1 MMTDAARVA
10 SSAFPHPLPWLAS
23 FDVGDARIDGEHR
36 ALIEI
41 ANDLCALAA
50 TKPPAKVLRGSAREL
65 IAVVEAHFESEE
77 GLFPTIAFPEQ
88 RAHVRE
94 HLSILAALNVLLL
107 RDGPATPEVAVAT
120 ARLLLVE
127 HLVRH
132 DLGFKTWVKES
143 RGH

>member
-1 MMTDAARVA
+1 MMTHAAATAVLPPA
-10 SSAFPHPLPWLAS
+10 LPWLDS

-36 ALIEI
+36 ALLEV
-41 ANDLCALAA
+41 ASDLCALAA
-50 TKPPAKVLRGSAREL
+50 TTAPAKVVRGMAREL

-94 HLSILAALNVLLL
+94 HISILAALNVLLL
-107 RDGPATPEVAVAT
+107 RDGPAAPDVAAAT

-127 HLVRH
+127 HMIRH
-132 DLGFKTWVKES
+132 DLGFKSWVEMS